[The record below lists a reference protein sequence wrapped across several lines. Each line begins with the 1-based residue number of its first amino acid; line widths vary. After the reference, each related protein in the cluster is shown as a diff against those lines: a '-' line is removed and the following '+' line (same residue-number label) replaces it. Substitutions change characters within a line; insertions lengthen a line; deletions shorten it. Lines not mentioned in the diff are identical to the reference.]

1 MEGRKSME
9 LLRFEGVGF
18 TYPEAEQKALDE
30 LTFSMGEGEFLVVCG
45 ASGCGKTTLLRMAKP
60 QMQPAGKFA
69 GNIYYKNKPLQEFD
83 EQISAFRIGYVQ
95 QNPDNQIVT
104 DTVWHELAFGLENA
118 ALPVQ
123 TIRRRVSEMASF
135 FGMETLFHRKTGEL
149 SGGQKQM
156 LNLASVM
163 VMNPELLIL
172 DEPTSML
179 DPLAASNLLQMVHK
193 INRELGV
200 AVLLCEHRLEEV
212 FLMADRVLLMEN
224 GKKKAL
230 KTPQKLAE
238 MLSFSEGD
246 ENFEANTARKGKAV
260 SDKEEHTFRIYEG
273 LPAAVRIFSDLKKR
287 GIYDGSKSLPL
298 TIRDGRLALVE
309 LCAEFINVKRGS
321 VAEFDRQLRKFDI
334 KYDTQLR
341 KPDMKDGGQTEQF
354 GMKDGMQLRQPDTE
368 YNSQPKWMGLTADG
382 GTRKKDKKDTKIV
395 LRAKEVW
402 FRYER
407 SGVDI
412 LRSLDLS
419 LYKGEMFALLGGNG
433 AGKSTLLKILTGIIK
448 ERRGRVIREKGER
461 IAMLPQ
467 SPHVLFQYDTV
478 WEEFLE
484 SAGQDV
490 ERAKEMAEFLE
501 LSDKISM
508 HPYDLSGGE
517 MQRAALGKLMLLDA
531 KILLLDEPTK
541 GLDAYLKKKLAG
553 LLKKLTQDG
562 IAILLVTHDLE
573 FAAAYADRCGLLFD
587 GQVISEGE
595 PHAFFAGNRFYT
607 TAANQVAGNEIPEA
621 ITCEEVVRAVLSHME
636 I

>member
-135 FGMETLFHRKTGEL
+135 FGMETLFHRKTCEL

-163 VMNPELLIL
+163 VMNPELLLL

-246 ENFEANTARKGKAV
+246 ENFEVNTARKGKSV
-260 SDKEEHTFRIYEG
+260 SAKEEHTFRIYEG

-309 LCAEFINVKRGS
+309 LCAEFRNVKRGS

-334 KYDTQLR
+334 KYDTRLR
-341 KPDMKDGGQTEQF
+341 K
-354 GMKDGMQLRQPDTE
+354 PDTE
-368 YNSQPKWMGLTADG
+368 YNSQPKWIGLTADG
-382 GTRKKDKKDTKIV
+382 GTRKKEKKDTKIV

-412 LRSLDLS
+412 LRGLDLS

-448 ERRGRVIREKGER
+448 ERRDRVIREKGER

-467 SPHVLFQYDTV
+467 SPQVLFQYDTV
-478 WEEFLE
+478 WEELLE

-501 LSDKISM
+501 LSDRISM

-517 MQRAALGKLMLLDA
+517 MQRAALGKLLLLDA

-607 TAANQVAGNEIPEA
+607 TAANQIAGNEIPEA